1 MHRVGMS
8 QRIAAIVGAAVIA
21 LGSAVLS
28 TGTAQAEVKV
38 NIGAGSS
45 YGKGTIFL
53 NGTVAT
59 ADRCTI
65 AAVGRDTNGRLLAL
79 TAAHCFRESVP
90 PNNIITDL
98 YVQGVKVGTSVGRHY
113 TGPIDGPTL
122 LPGYYDFNFF
132 AIDESKVTIGSE
144 RGANV
149 SGGLAPVGFH
159 PGTFTNVCMSGMT
172 SGKRCGFYI
181 GNGGT
186 NPRTNIVG
194 ISVQSGDSGG
204 PLYTADGKLLGTGGA
219 GGTGVPAAYYP
230 DARDA
235 VTYAQAQGWIGGFT
249 PIA

>member
-1 MHRVGMS
+1 MCGGS
-8 QRIAAIVGAAVIA
+8 IAGA
-21 LGSAVLS
+21 
-28 TGTAQAEVKV
+28 GTAQAEVKV

-45 YGKGTIFL
+45 YGKGTVFL
-53 NGTVAT
+53 NGTVA
-59 ADRCTI
+59 ANDRCTI

-90 PNNIITDL
+90 PNNILTDL

-113 TGPIDGPTL
+113 TGPLSGPVL
-122 LPGYYDFNFF
+122 LPGYYDFDFF

-149 SGGLAPVGFH
+149 SGGLATAKPN
-159 PGTFTNVCMSGMT
+159 TFTTVCMSGWT
-172 SGKRCGFYI
+172 SGKRCGWYI
-181 GNGGT
+181 GDGGT

-194 ISVQSGDSGG
+194 IAVQQGDSGG

-219 GGTGVPAAYYP
+219 GASGLNVAYYP

-235 VTYAQAQGWIGGFT
+235 VAYAIAQGWIGGFT
-249 PIA
+249 PIG